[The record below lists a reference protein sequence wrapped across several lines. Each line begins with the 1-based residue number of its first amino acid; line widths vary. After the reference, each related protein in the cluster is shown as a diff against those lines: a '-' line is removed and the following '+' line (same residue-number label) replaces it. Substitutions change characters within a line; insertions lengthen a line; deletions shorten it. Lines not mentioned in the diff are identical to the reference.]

1 VNYFLDT
8 SAVVAILRNRPGAV
22 RDRLRRANS
31 RGGTIS
37 ISTVVLFELWY
48 GVGRSSRFA
57 ENAELVRT
65 FLAGNVNVVPLE
77 EEDAVTAAE
86 IRLALERAGTPI
98 GSYDLLIA
106 AQALRHRATLV
117 TANEKEF
124 ARVEDLSWK
133 NWAAD
138 PG

>member
-1 VNYFLDT
+1 
-8 SAVVAILRNRPGAV
+8 
-22 RDRLRRANS
+22 
-31 RGGTIS
+31 
-37 ISTVVLFELWY
+37 
-48 GVGRSSRFA
+48 
-57 ENAELVRT
+57 
-65 FLAGNVNVVPLE
+65 VVPLE